1 MKNESMN
8 YESPIVEILDVE
20 VEKGFAVSQPQV
32 GSDALNPGE
41 WQNGDTTGW

>member
-8 YESPIVEILDVE
+8 YESPVVEVLDVE

-32 GSDALNPGE
+32 GSDALDPGE
-41 WQNGDTTGW
+41 WTEGNANWQ